1 MSQSRLFVRI
11 ISKNR
16 EVYLLKIITLAV
28 AFASTILIGLFSL
41 SEFGYDRFHPDAQ
54 TIFRL
59 IQRNNLEA
67 YSGNRLSAKIPL
79 PVYHTLASR
88 SADSLV
94 VSRVKIMNA
103 IDVATDQQ
111 LYHDQKI
118 HSVDAS
124 LLSVFSFDIIDGS
137 LEDFNTNEPS
147 VMLSEKMSVQYFGSS
162 KSAGRLLTFFTFK
175 DTVHGKVAA
184 VFRNFPTNSH
194 EEFNVLLGFNKDII
208 ATLQFN
214 DTDFGMYGKIVYGTK
229 ESYETLLNKE
239 RNKTSLTYS
248 LQSLPDIYFGPR
260 IIGEDARHGDEYSIW
275 ILLCITGLIL
285 FLALTTF
292 VNLTTLTLPHRSKEL
307 AVKKLA
313 GMSQFTIMLTF
324 TKESFALVGISF
336 GLSLLLLVGA
346 NSFVEPIL
354 LINIWKLIF
363 SGNAS
368 LIVMVILLIFISS
381 VSPLVMVYKFARA
394 TPTRLL
400 STETITFPRFKR
412 VITFLQLGIS
422 IFLIVA
428 SMVIRRQV
436 NYSLLKEPG
445 RNHYQIVYMNYPTDY
460 TNEGLWEL
468 RAHWKRNNPNVEDVM
483 AASQL
488 PNRIQSKELESD
500 YYFMT
505 VDRGFLDFF
514 DLKTVQGRWFQAND
528 EAPLVVVNNAAQGS
542 PQNEIIGVIENMGG
556 SLNQPEKP
564 IKYMVAKHTNYNFL
578 CVRILEVNIR
588 RTITYL
594 STYFT
599 SSDSPIPVTL
609 MDKRFEEWLHY
620 QDRLNKLSELLAI
633 ISGLLSCFAIYGLSL
648 SLVRDKL
655 KQIAIHKL
663 FGASIARI
671 TRLLVRDFAQQMGI
685 SILIFGPF
693 TFIFLNE
700 FLRNFVYATPF
711 QWSDSIYPLSYC
723 IGVILV
729 LCGFQAFSLNRTD
742 LTGAL
747 KG

>member
-1 MSQSRLFVRI
+1 MFQSRLFARI

-16 EVYLLKIITLAV
+16 EVYLLKITTLAV
-28 AFASTILIGLFSL
+28 ALASSLLITSFSFH
-41 SEFGYDRFHPDAQ
+41 EFGYDRFHPDAQ
-54 TIFRL
+54 NVFRVL
-59 IQRNNLEA
+59 QRNTHEA
-67 YSGNRLSAKIPL
+67 YSGNRLSSKIPFSIYQSL
-79 PVYHTLASR
+79 SHST
-88 SADSLV
+88 DSLV
-94 VSRVKIMNA
+94 VARVKIMSAVNL
-103 IDVATDQQ
+103 ATDKQ

-118 HSVDAS
+118 HAIDTS
-124 LLSVFSFDIIDGS
+124 LLSIFAFNVIDGS
-137 LEDFNTNEPS
+137 LQDFKVNEPTI
-147 VMLSEKMSVQYFGSS
+147 LLAEKMSIQYFGNTQ
-162 KSAGRLLTFFTFK
+162 SAGKILKLFTLK
-175 DTVHGKVAA
+175 DTVYCKVAA
-184 VFRNFPTNSH
+184 VFRDFPANSH
-194 EEFNVLLGFNKDII
+194 EQFNIFLGFNKDII
-208 ATLQFN
+208 STLQFN
-214 DTDFGMYGKIVYGTK
+214 DTDFGMYGKILQGAKGT
-229 ESYETLLNKE
+229 YETILSKE
-239 RNKTSLTYS
+239 RNKTSLSYS
-248 LQSLPDIYFGPR
+248 LQALPDIYFGPR

-313 GMSQFTIMLTF
+313 GMSQFMILLTF
-324 TKESFALVGISF
+324 AKESFVLVSISF
-336 GLSLLLLVGA
+336 GLSLLLLLST
-346 NSFVEPIL
+346 NSFIEPIL
-354 LINIWKLIF
+354 LIDISKLIL
-363 SGNAS
+363 SGDLS
-368 LIVMVILLIFISS
+368 LMVMVAVLIFISG
-381 VSPLVMVYKFARA
+381 VSPLIMVNKFARA

-445 RNHYQIVYMNYPTDY
+445 RNHYQIVYMNYPRDY

-468 RAHWKRNNPNVEDVM
+468 RAHWKRNNPNIEDVM
-483 AASQL
+483 ATSQL
-488 PNRIQSKELESD
+488 PNRIQSKELKSD
-500 YYFMT
+500 YYFMS

-528 EAPLVVVNNAAQGS
+528 EAPLVVVNSAAQVA
-542 PQNEIIGVIENMGG
+542 PYHEIIGVIENMGQQ
-556 SLNQPEKP
+556 LNQPEKP
-564 IKYMVAKHTNYNFL
+564 IKYQIANHTNYHFL

-588 RTITYL
+588 KTITYL
-594 STYFT
+594 STFFT
-599 SSDSPIPVTL
+599 SSNKPIAVTL

-620 QDRLNKLSELLAI
+620 QDRLNILSELLAV
-633 ISGLLSCFAIYGLSL
+633 ISGILSCFAIYGLSL

-663 FGASIARI
+663 FGASFARI
-671 TRLLVRDFAQQMGI
+671 TRLLVRDFARQMAI
-685 SILIFGPF
+685 ALLIFGPF

-723 IGVILV
+723 IAVILA
-729 LCGFQAFSLNRTD
+729 LCGFQAFSLNRAD

>member
-1 MSQSRLFVRI
+1 M
-11 ISKNR
+11 
-16 EVYLLKIITLAV
+16 LKIITLAV
-28 AFASTILIGLFSL
+28 AFASTILVALFSIN
-41 SEFGYDRFHPDAQ
+41 EFRYDRFHPAAQ
-54 TIFRL
+54 NIFRVT
-59 IQRNNLEA
+59 QQNNLEA
-67 YSGNRLSAKIPL
+67 YSGNRLSSKIPF
-79 PVYHTLASR
+79 PVYQTLVTR
-88 SADSLV
+88 SADSIV
-94 VSRVKIMNA
+94 VARVKIMNDM
-103 IDVATDQQ
+103 DVATDQQ

-118 HSVDAS
+118 HSIDTS

-137 LEDFNTNEPS
+137 LNDFKANEPT
-147 VMLSEKMSVQYFGSS
+147 VLLSEKISVQYFGST
-162 KSAGRLLTFFTFK
+162 KSAGKMFKLYKFK
-175 DTVHGKVAA
+175 DTVRCKVAA
-184 VFRNFPTNSH
+184 IFRDFPGNSH

-208 ATLQFN
+208 SSLQFN
-214 DTDFGMYGKIVYGTK
+214 NTDFGIYGKIIKGTK
-229 ESYETLLNKE
+229 EIYETSLNQE
-239 RNKTSLTYS
+239 QHKTSHTYS
-248 LQSLPDIYFGPR
+248 LQALPDIYFGPR
-260 IIGEDARHGDEYSIW
+260 ITSEDSRHGDEYSIW

-292 VNLTTLTLPHRSKEL
+292 INLTTLTLPYRSKEL

-313 GMSQFTIMLTF
+313 GMSQLTIMFTF
-324 TKESFALVGISF
+324 AKESVVLVGISV
-336 GLSLLLLVGA
+336 GLSIFLLFAA
-346 NSFVEPIL
+346 NSFIEPIL
-354 LINIWKLIF
+354 LINIWKLTL

-368 LIVMVILLIFISS
+368 LLVMAAVLIIISS
-381 VSPLVMVYKFARA
+381 VSPLVMVNKFARA

-445 RNHYQIVYMNYPTDY
+445 RNHYQVVYMNYPTDY
-460 TNEGLWEL
+460 TNESLWEL

-483 AASQL
+483 ATSQL
-488 PNRIQSKELESD
+488 PNRIQSKELDSD

-528 EAPLVVVNNAAQGS
+528 EAPLVVVNTAAHVS
-542 PQNEIIGVIENMGG
+542 PNNEIIGVIENMGG
-556 SLNQPEKP
+556 QLNQPEKP
-564 IKYMVAKHTNYNFL
+564 IKYRIASHTNYNFL

-588 RTITYL
+588 KTITYL
-594 STYFT
+594 STFFT
-599 SSDSPIPVTL
+599 SSNAPIAVTL

-633 ISGLLSCFAIYGLSL
+633 ISGVLSCFAIYGLSL

-671 TRLLVRDFAQQMGI
+671 TRLLVRDFARQMAMA
-685 SILIFGPF
+685 ILVFGPF
-693 TFIFLNE
+693 TYIFLNE

-711 QWSDSIYPLSYC
+711 QWTDPFYPITYC
-723 IGVILV
+723 VLIILL
-729 LCGFQAFSLNRTD
+729 LCGFHAFSLNRAD
-742 LTGAL
+742 LTDAL
-747 KG
+747 KN